1 MPPAKLETLRTVR
14 RGAELFHRSPV
25 GPSRAVLFCRPTCI
39 RRGWAV

>member
-25 GPSRAVLFCRPTCI
+25 GPGLFFSAVPRASA
-39 RRGWAV
+39 AVEQ